1 MLKSHFFKALCLW
14 EIMDHSSFND
24 DLLSFLQ
31 SSPTPFHA
39 TDSMRSA
46 LLAEGYVELLE
57 EDSWVIEEGG
67 KYFVTR
73 NESSLIAFTTPQLT
87 FNQTGWRMVGAHTD
101 SPCFKLK
108 PNAQVDR
115 FGYHQLGVEVYG
127 GVLLH
132 TWLDRDLSI
141 AGRITLKTQNGNIV
155 SRLVDFKDPI
165 AVVPNLA
172 IHLNRQANE
181 GFSVNPQEEILP
193 ILCGAENEFDLH
205 ELLKTQLKKQHADL
219 DIETILDFELSLYD
233 TQPAALVGL
242 HKEYICS
249 ARLDNLLSCFVGLRA
264 LLDSDLQRPSLL
276 ICTDH
281 EEIGS
286 LSACGAN
293 GPFLEDVL
301 HRLTPDP
308 EQYVQAI
315 QRSMLVSADNA
326 HALHPN
332 YAHKHD
338 KNHAPA
344 INKGAVIKVNA
355 NQRYAT
361 NSETASVYRDI
372 AAEENY
378 EVQCF
383 VVRSDMACGS
393 TIGPITSGEIGVPT
407 IDIGLPTFGMHSIRE
422 LAGSRDAYG
431 LYKVLTRFT
440 KRDKLIAR

>member
-1 MLKSHFFKALCLW
+1 METSK
-14 EIMDHSSFND
+14 FNEQ
-24 DLLSFLQ
+24 LLSFLQ
-31 SSPTPFHA
+31 ASPTPFHA
-39 TDSMRSA
+39 TASMGDELRKA
-46 LLAEGYVELLE
+46 GFVELFE
-57 EDSWVIEEGG
+57 NDNWVIEEGG

-73 NESSLIAFTTPQLT
+73 NASSLIAFTTPTLDVS
-87 FNQTGWRMVGAHTD
+87 QTGWRMIGAHTD
-101 SPCFKLK
+101 SPCLKLK
-108 PNAQVDR
+108 PNAHVER

-141 AGRITLKTQNGNIV
+141 AGRVTFKDNSGAVT
-155 SRLVDFKDPI
+155 SRLVDFKKPI

-172 IHLNRQANE
+172 IHMNRGVND

-193 ILCGAENEFDLH
+193 ILCGAENTFELH
-205 ELLKTQLKKQHADL
+205 NLLVEQLKKQHDGL
-219 DIETILDFELSLYD
+219 DISHILDFELSLYD
-233 TQPAALVGL
+233 TQAPALVGL
-242 HKEYICS
+242 HEEYICS
-249 ARLDNLLSCFVGLRA
+249 ARLDNLLSCFVGLQS
-264 LLDSDLQRPSLL
+264 LIDSGFQRPSLL

-293 GPFLEDVL
+293 GPFLDDVL
-301 HRLTPDP
+301 RRLSPNP
-308 EQYVQAI
+308 EQFVQAI

-332 YAHKHD
+332 YANKHD
-338 KNHAPA
+338 KLHAPG

-422 LAGSRDAYG
+422 LAGSKDAFG
-431 LYKVLTRFT
+431 LYKVLVRFT
-440 KRDKLIAR
+440 QRDALISRPA

>member
-1 MLKSHFFKALCLW
+1 MEYSK
-14 EIMDHSSFND
+14 FND
-24 DLLSFLQ
+24 SLLSFLQ
-31 SSPTPFHA
+31 VSPTPFHA
-39 TDSMRSA
+39 TDSMRSE
-46 LLAEGYVELLE
+46 LLAAGYEELFE
-57 EDSWVIEEGG
+57 EDNWVIEEGG

-73 NESSLIAFTTPQLT
+73 NESSLIAFTTPTLDVS
-87 FNQTGWRMVGAHTD
+87 QTGWRMIGAHTD
-101 SPCFKLK
+101 SPCLKLK
-108 PNAQVDR
+108 PNAHVDR

-141 AGRITLKTQNGNIV
+141 AGRVTFKTRSGDIE
-155 SRLVDFKDPI
+155 SRLIDFKEPI

-172 IHLNRQANE
+172 IHLNRKVNE

-193 ILCGAENEFDLH
+193 ILCGADNEFDLKQM
-205 ELLKTQLKKQHADL
+205 LLEQLQKQYEDL
-219 DIETILDFELSLYD
+219 AVEQVLDFELSLYD

-249 ARLDNLLSCFVGLRA
+249 ARLDNLLSCYVGLQA
-264 LLDSDLQRPSLL
+264 LLSANNERPSLL

-301 HRLTPDP
+301 RRLTPNP
-308 EQYVQAI
+308 EQFVQAV

-332 YAHKHD
+332 YASRHD
-338 KNHAPA
+338 NNHAPA

-361 NSETASVYRDI
+361 NSETASIYRDV
-372 AAEENY
+372 AAQEDY
-378 EVQCF
+378 DVQTF
-383 VVRSDMACGS
+383 VVRSDMGCGS

-422 LAGSRDAYG
+422 LAGSHDAHG

-440 KRDKLIAR
+440 KREKLISR

>member
-1 MLKSHFFKALCLW
+1 MEYSQ
-14 EIMDHSSFND
+14 FND
-24 DLLSFLQ
+24 SLLSFLQ
-31 SSPTPFHA
+31 ASPTPFHA

-46 LLAEGYVELLE
+46 LLAEGYVELIE
-57 EDSWVIEEGG
+57 EDNWVIEEGG

-73 NESSLIAFTTPQLT
+73 NESSLIAFTTPVLDVS
-87 FNQTGWRMVGAHTD
+87 QTGWRMIGAHTD
-101 SPCFKLK
+101 SPCLKLK
-108 PNAQVDR
+108 PNAHVDR

-141 AGRITLKTQNGNIV
+141 AGRVTAKTDAGDIV

-172 IHLNRQANE
+172 IHLNRKVNE

-193 ILCGAENEFDLH
+193 ILCGADNEFDLH
-205 ELLKTQLKKQHADL
+205 QLLIAQLGLQHPDL
-219 DIETILDFELSLYD
+219 SVAQVLDFELSLYD

-249 ARLDNLLSCFVGLRA
+249 ARLDNLLSCYVGLQA
-264 LLDSDLQRPSLL
+264 LLSSSNERPSLL

-293 GPFLEDVL
+293 GPFLDDVL
-301 HRLTPDP
+301 RRLSPNP
-308 EQYVQAI
+308 EQFVQAI

-332 YAHKHD
+332 YANRHD
-338 KNHAPA
+338 NNHAPA

-361 NSETASVYRDI
+361 NSETASIYRDV
-372 AAEENY
+372 AAQENY
-378 EVQCF
+378 DVQTF
-383 VVRSDMACGS
+383 VVRSDMGCGS

-422 LAGSRDAYG
+422 LAGSHDAFG
-431 LYKVLTRFT
+431 LYKVLARFT
-440 KRDKLIAR
+440 KRDKLMTR

>member
-1 MLKSHFFKALCLW
+1 MEYSQ
-14 EIMDHSSFND
+14 FND
-24 DLLSFLQ
+24 SLLSFLQ
-31 SSPTPFHA
+31 ASPTPFHA

-46 LLAEGYVELLE
+46 LLAEGYVELIE
-57 EDSWVIEEGG
+57 EDNWVIEEGG

-73 NESSLIAFTTPQLT
+73 NESSLIAFTMPVLDVS
-87 FNQTGWRMVGAHTD
+87 QTGWRMIGAHTD
-101 SPCFKLK
+101 SPCLKLK
-108 PNAQVDR
+108 PNAHVDR

-141 AGRITLKTQNGNIV
+141 AGRVTAKTDAGDIV

-172 IHLNRQANE
+172 IHLNRKVNE

-193 ILCGAENEFDLH
+193 ILCGADNEFDLH
-205 ELLKTQLKKQHADL
+205 QLLIAQLGLQHPDL
-219 DIETILDFELSLYD
+219 SVAQVLDFELSLYD

-249 ARLDNLLSCFVGLRA
+249 ARLDNLLSCYVGLQA
-264 LLDSDLQRPSLL
+264 LLSSSNERPSLL

-293 GPFLEDVL
+293 GPFLDDVL
-301 HRLTPDP
+301 RRLSPNP
-308 EQYVQAI
+308 EQFVQAI

-332 YAHKHD
+332 YANRHD
-338 KNHAPA
+338 NNHAPA

-361 NSETASVYRDI
+361 NSETASIYRDV
-372 AAEENY
+372 AAQENY
-378 EVQCF
+378 DVQTF
-383 VVRSDMACGS
+383 VVRSDMGCGS

-422 LAGSRDAYG
+422 LAGSHDAFG
-431 LYKVLTRFT
+431 LYKVLARFT
-440 KRDKLIAR
+440 KRDKLMTR

>member
-1 MLKSHFFKALCLW
+1 VLKSHFFKALCLW

-141 AGRITLKTQNGNIV
+141 AGRITVKTQNGDIV

>member
-1 MLKSHFFKALCLW
+1 MEYSN
-14 EIMDHSSFND
+14 FND
-24 DLLSFLQ
+24 TLLSFLQ

-39 TDSMRSA
+39 TASMRSA
-46 LLAEGYVELLE
+46 LVAKGFVELLE
-57 EDSWVIEEGG
+57 EDNWVLDEGG

-73 NESSLIAFTTPQLT
+73 NESSLIAFTTPQLDIS
-87 FNQTGWRMVGAHTD
+87 QTGWRMIGAHTD
-101 SPCFKLK
+101 SPCLKLK

-141 AGRITLKTQNGNIV
+141 AGRITLKTTDGNIV

-172 IHLNRQANE
+172 IHLNRTANE

-205 ELLKTQLKKQHADL
+205 ELLKTQLQTQYADL
-219 DIETILDFELSLYD
+219 SIETILDFELSLYD

-249 ARLDNLLSCFVGLRA
+249 ARLDNLLSCFVGLQA
-264 LLDSDLQRPSLL
+264 IVNPKNDQVAARPSLL
-276 ICTDH
+276 VCTDH

-293 GPFLEDVL
+293 GPFLDDVL
-301 HRLTPDP
+301 RRITPNP
-308 EQYVQAI
+308 EQYVQAM

-332 YAHKHD
+332 YAAKHD

-361 NSETASVYRDI
+361 NSETSSIYRDV
-372 AAEENY
+372 AAEEGY

-431 LYKVLTRFT
+431 LYKVLARFT
-440 KRDKLIAR
+440 QRETLITR

>member
-1 MLKSHFFKALCLW
+1 MEYSN
-14 EIMDHSSFND
+14 FND
-24 DLLSFLQ
+24 TLLSFLQ

-39 TDSMRSA
+39 TASMRSA
-46 LLAEGYVELLE
+46 LVAKGFVELLE
-57 EDSWVIEEGG
+57 EDNWVLDEGG

-73 NESSLIAFTTPQLT
+73 NESSLIAFTTPQLDI
-87 FNQTGWRMVGAHTD
+87 NQTGWRMIGAHTD
-101 SPCFKLK
+101 SPCLKLK

-141 AGRITLKTQNGNIV
+141 AGRITLKTTDGNIV

-172 IHLNRQANE
+172 IHLNRTANE

-205 ELLKTQLKKQHADL
+205 ELLKAQLKAQYADL
-219 DIETILDFELSLYD
+219 SIEKILDFELSLYD

-249 ARLDNLLSCFVGLRA
+249 ARLDNLLSCFVGLQA
-264 LLDSDLQRPSLL
+264 LLNPKDDQITARPSLL
-276 ICTDH
+276 VCTDH

-301 HRLTPDP
+301 RRITPNP
-308 EQYVQAI
+308 EQYVQAM

-332 YAHKHD
+332 YAAKHD

-361 NSETASVYRDI
+361 NSETASIYRDI
-372 AAEENY
+372 AAEEGY
-378 EVQCF
+378 DVQCF

-431 LYKVLTRFT
+431 LYKVLARFT
-440 KRDKLIAR
+440 QRETLMTR

>member
-1 MLKSHFFKALCLW
+1 MEYSQ
-14 EIMDHSSFND
+14 FND
-24 DLLSFLQ
+24 SLLSFLQ
-31 SSPTPFHA
+31 ASPTPFHA
-39 TDSMRSA
+39 TDSMRAA
-46 LLAEGYVELLE
+46 LLAEGYVELIE
-57 EDSWVIEEGG
+57 EDNWVIEDSG

-73 NESSLIAFTTPQLT
+73 NESSLIAFTTPVLDVS
-87 FNQTGWRMVGAHTD
+87 QTGWRMIGAHTD
-101 SPCFKLK
+101 SPCLKLK
-108 PNAQVDR
+108 PNAHVDR

-141 AGRITLKTQNGNIV
+141 AGRVTVKTAAGDIV
-155 SRLVDFKDPI
+155 SRLVDFKEPI

-172 IHLNRQANE
+172 IHLNRKVNE

-193 ILCGAENEFDLH
+193 ILCGADNEFDLH
-205 ELLKTQLKKQHADL
+205 QLLIAQLGQQHPDL
-219 DIETILDFELSLYD
+219 SVAQVLDFELSLYD

-249 ARLDNLLSCFVGLRA
+249 ARLDNLLSCYVGLQA
-264 LLDSDLQRPSLL
+264 LLSSSNERPSLL

-293 GPFLEDVL
+293 GPFLDDVL
-301 HRLTPDP
+301 RRLSPNP
-308 EQYVQAI
+308 EQFVQAI

-332 YAHKHD
+332 YANRHD
-338 KNHAPA
+338 NNHAPA

-361 NSETASVYRDI
+361 NSETASIYRDV
-372 AAEENY
+372 AAQENFD
-378 EVQCF
+378 VQTF
-383 VVRSDMACGS
+383 VVRSDMGCGS

-422 LAGSRDAYG
+422 LAGSHDAFG
-431 LYKVLTRFT
+431 LYKVLARFT
-440 KRDKLIAR
+440 KRDKLMTR

>member
-1 MLKSHFFKALCLW
+1 MQHTQ
-14 EIMDHSSFND
+14 FNQN
-24 DLLSFLQ
+24 LLSFLQ
-31 SSPTPFHA
+31 SSPTQFHA
-39 TDSMRSA
+39 TNSMRIELISA
-46 LLAEGYVELLE
+46 GFVELFE
-57 EDSWVIEEGG
+57 EDSWVIEEDG

-73 NESSLIAFTTPQLT
+73 NESSIIAFTTPQLI
-87 FNQTGWRMVGAHTD
+87 FNQTGWRMIGAHTD
-101 SPCFKLK
+101 SPCLKLK

-141 AGRITLKTQNGNIV
+141 AGRVTVKTTKGEIV
-155 SRLVDFKDPI
+155 SRLIDFKEPI
-165 AVVPNLA
+165 AVIPNLA

-193 ILCGAENEFDLH
+193 ILCGIENEFDLH
-205 ELLKTQLKKQHADL
+205 AVLAAQLKKQHADVSI
-219 DIETILDFELSLYD
+219 DAILDFELSLYD

-242 HKEYICS
+242 HKEYICA
-249 ARLDNLLSCFVGLRA
+249 ARLDNLLSCYVGLQA
-264 LLDSDLQRPSLL
+264 LLNSDFLRPSLL

-281 EEIGS
+281 EEVGS
-286 LSACGAN
+286 LSASGAN

-301 HRLTPDP
+301 RRLTPNP
-308 EQYVQAI
+308 EQFVQSI
-315 QRSMLVSADNA
+315 QRSMMVSADNA
-326 HALHPN
+326 HGLHPN
-332 YAHKHD
+332 YANKHD
-338 KNHAPA
+338 KYHAPA

-361 NSETASVYRDI
+361 NSETASIYRDI

-378 EVQCF
+378 DVQCF

-422 LAGSRDAYG
+422 LAGSQDAFG
-431 LYKVLTRFT
+431 LYKVLVRFT
-440 KRDKLIAR
+440 QRERLMTR

>member
-1 MLKSHFFKALCLW
+1 M
-14 EIMDHSSFND
+14 
-24 DLLSFLQ
+24 
-31 SSPTPFHA
+31 
-39 TDSMRSA
+39 
-46 LLAEGYVELLE
+46 
-57 EDSWVIEEGG
+57 
-67 KYFVTR
+67 
-73 NESSLIAFTTPQLT
+73 
-87 FNQTGWRMVGAHTD
+87 
-101 SPCFKLK
+101 
-108 PNAQVDR
+108 
-115 FGYHQLGVEVYG
+115 
-127 GVLLH
+127 
-132 TWLDRDLSI
+132 
-141 AGRITLKTQNGNIV
+141 
-155 SRLVDFKDPI
+155 
-165 AVVPNLA
+165 PNLA
-172 IHLNRQANE
+172 IHLNREANT
-181 GFSVNPQEEILP
+181 GQNINAQTMMAP
-193 ILCGAENEFDLH
+193 ILGQAEAAGEKPDFDLKVF
-205 ELLKTQLKKQHADL
+205 LKAHLIDQGVNVEKV
-219 DIETILDFELSLYD
+219 LDFDLSFYD
-233 TQPAALVGL
+233 VQAPATVGL
-242 HKEYICS
+242 NDEFFAS

-264 LLDSDLQRPSLL
+264 LLESDQQRPSLL

-301 HRLTPDP
+301 RRLTPNP
-308 EQYVQAI
+308 EQYVQTI

-338 KNHAPA
+338 KNHAPS

-383 VVRSDMACGS
+383 VVRSDMSCGS

-422 LAGSRDAYG
+422 LAGSRDAFG
-431 LYKVLTRFT
+431 LFKVLARFT
-440 KRDKLIAR
+440 KREKLIAR

>member
-1 MLKSHFFKALCLW
+1 MEYSQ
-14 EIMDHSSFND
+14 FND
-24 DLLSFLQ
+24 SLLSFLQ
-31 SSPTPFHA
+31 ASPTPFHA
-39 TDSMRSA
+39 TDSMRAA
-46 LLAEGYVELLE
+46 LLAEGYVELIE
-57 EDSWVIEEGG
+57 EDNWVIEDSG

-73 NESSLIAFTTPQLT
+73 NESSLIAFTTPVLDVS
-87 FNQTGWRMVGAHTD
+87 QTGWRMIGAHTD
-101 SPCFKLK
+101 SPCLKLK
-108 PNAQVDR
+108 PNAHVDR

-141 AGRITLKTQNGNIV
+141 AGRVTVKTAAGDIV
-155 SRLVDFKDPI
+155 SRLVDFKEPI

-172 IHLNRQANE
+172 IHLNRKVNE

-193 ILCGAENEFDLH
+193 ILCGADNEFDLH
-205 ELLKTQLKKQHADL
+205 QLLIAQLGQQHPDL
-219 DIETILDFELSLYD
+219 SVAQVLDFELSLYD

-249 ARLDNLLSCFVGLRA
+249 ARLDNLLSCYVGLQA
-264 LLDSDLQRPSLL
+264 LLSSSNERPSLL

-293 GPFLEDVL
+293 GPFLDDVL
-301 HRLTPDP
+301 RRLLPNP
-308 EQYVQAI
+308 EQFVQAI

-332 YAHKHD
+332 YANRHD
-338 KNHAPA
+338 NNHAPA

-361 NSETASVYRDI
+361 NSETASIYRDV
-372 AAEENY
+372 AAQENFD
-378 EVQCF
+378 VQTF
-383 VVRSDMACGS
+383 VVRSDMGCGS

-422 LAGSRDAYG
+422 LAGSHDAFG
-431 LYKVLTRFT
+431 LYKVLARFT
-440 KRDKLIAR
+440 KRDKLMTR

>member
-1 MLKSHFFKALCLW
+1 MEYSQ
-14 EIMDHSSFND
+14 FND
-24 DLLSFLQ
+24 SLLSFLQ
-31 SSPTPFHA
+31 ASPTPFHA
-39 TDSMRSA
+39 TDSMRLA
-46 LLAEGYVELLE
+46 LLAEGYVELVE
-57 EDSWVIEEGG
+57 EDNWVIEEGG

-73 NESSLIAFTTPQLT
+73 NESSLIAFTTPVLDVS
-87 FNQTGWRMVGAHTD
+87 QTGWRMIGAHTD
-101 SPCFKLK
+101 SPCLKLK
-108 PNAQVDR
+108 PNAHVDR

-141 AGRITLKTQNGNIV
+141 AGRVTAKTDAGNIV
-155 SRLVDFKDPI
+155 SRLIDFKEPI

-172 IHLNRQANE
+172 IHLNRKVNE

-193 ILCGAENEFDLH
+193 ILCGADNEFDLH
-205 ELLKTQLKKQHADL
+205 QLLIAQLRQQHPDL
-219 DIETILDFELSLYD
+219 PVAQVLDFELSLYD

-249 ARLDNLLSCFVGLRA
+249 ARLDNLLSCYVGLQA
-264 LLDSDLQRPSLL
+264 LLSSNNERPSLL

-293 GPFLEDVL
+293 GPFLDDVL
-301 HRLTPDP
+301 RRLSPNP
-308 EQYVQAI
+308 EQFVQAI

-332 YAHKHD
+332 YANRHD

-361 NSETASVYRDI
+361 NSETASIYRDV
-372 AAEENY
+372 AAQENY
-378 EVQCF
+378 HVQTF
-383 VVRSDMACGS
+383 VVRSDMGCGS

-422 LAGSRDAYG
+422 LAGSHDAFG
-431 LYKVLTRFT
+431 LYKVLARFT
-440 KRDKLIAR
+440 KRDTLMTR

>member
-1 MLKSHFFKALCLW
+1 MEYSN
-14 EIMDHSSFND
+14 FND
-24 DLLSFLQ
+24 TLLSFLQ

-39 TDSMRSA
+39 TASMRSA
-46 LLAEGYVELLE
+46 LVAKGFVELLE
-57 EDSWVIEEGG
+57 EDNWVLDEGG

-73 NESSLIAFTTPQLT
+73 NESSLIAFTTPQLDIS
-87 FNQTGWRMVGAHTD
+87 QTGWRIIGAHTD
-101 SPCFKLK
+101 SPCLKLK

-141 AGRITLKTQNGNIV
+141 AGRITLKTTDGNIV

-172 IHLNRQANE
+172 IHLNRTANE

-205 ELLKTQLKKQHADL
+205 ELLKTQLQTQYADL
-219 DIETILDFELSLYD
+219 SIETILDFELSLYD

-249 ARLDNLLSCFVGLRA
+249 ARLDNLLSCFVGLQA
-264 LLDSDLQRPSLL
+264 IVNPKNDQVAARPSLL
-276 ICTDH
+276 VCTDH

-293 GPFLEDVL
+293 GPFLDDVL
-301 HRLTPDP
+301 RRITPNP
-308 EQYVQAI
+308 EQYVQAM

-332 YAHKHD
+332 YAAKHD

-361 NSETASVYRDI
+361 NSETSSIYRDV
-372 AAEENY
+372 AAEEGY

-431 LYKVLTRFT
+431 LYKVLARFT
-440 KRDKLIAR
+440 QRETLITR

>member
-1 MLKSHFFKALCLW
+1 MEYSN
-14 EIMDHSSFND
+14 FNES
-24 DLLSFLQ
+24 LLSFLM

-39 TDSMRSA
+39 TNSIRSA
-46 LLAEGYVELLE
+46 LLAEGFVELFE
-57 EDSWVIEEGG
+57 EDDWVIDEAG

-73 NESSLIAFTTPQLT
+73 NESSLIAFTLPTLEVSQS
-87 FNQTGWRMVGAHTD
+87 GWRMIGAHTD

-115 FGYHQLGVEVYG
+115 HGYHQLGVEVYG
-127 GVLLH
+127 GVLMH

-141 AGRITLKTQNGNIV
+141 AGRITLKTTSGDIV

-165 AVVPNLA
+165 AVIPNLA
-172 IHLNRQANE
+172 IHLNRDVNK
-181 GFSVNPQEEILP
+181 GFSVNAQEEILP

-205 ELLKTQLKKQHADL
+205 KMLIQQLQNQYADL
-219 DIETILDFELSLYD
+219 SIDHILDFELSLYD

-242 HKEYICS
+242 HKEYIAA
-249 ARLDNLLSCFVGLRA
+249 ARLDNLLSCYVGLQA
-264 LLDSDLQRPSLL
+264 LLDSNMQCPSLL
-276 ICTDH
+276 VCTDH

-286 LSACGAN
+286 LSTCGAN

-301 HRLTPDP
+301 RRLSPVP
-308 EQYVQAI
+308 EQYVQAM
-315 QRSMLVSADNA
+315 QRSMMVSADNA

-332 YAHKHD
+332 YANRHD
-338 KNHAPA
+338 KHHAPA
-344 INKGAVIKVNA
+344 INQGAVIKINS

-361 NSETASVYRDI
+361 NSETSSLYRDI

-378 EVQCF
+378 EVQSF

-393 TIGPITSGEIGVPT
+393 TIGPITAGGIGVPT

-422 LAGSRDAYG
+422 LAGSKDAYG

-440 KRDKLIAR
+440 QREKLMTR

>member
-1 MLKSHFFKALCLW
+1 MKRSN
-14 EIMDHSSFND
+14 FNEN
-24 DLLSFLQ
+24 LLSFLPL
-31 SSPTPFHA
+31 SPTPFHA
-39 TDSMRSA
+39 TDTMRKA
-46 LLAEGYVELLE
+46 LIAGGFVELFE
-57 EDSWVIEEGG
+57 QNTWVIDEGG
-67 KYFVTR
+67 RYFVTR
-73 NESSLIAFTTPQLT
+73 NDSSLIAFTTPQLT
-87 FNQTGWRMVGAHTD
+87 FDQSGWRMMGAHTD
-101 SPCFKLK
+101 SPCLKLK

-115 FGYHQLGVEVYG
+115 FGFHQLGVEVYG
-127 GVLLH
+127 GALLH

-141 AGRITLKTQNGNIV
+141 AGRVTLKTKTGDIV

-193 ILCGAENEFDLH
+193 ILCGVENAFDLH
-205 ELLKTQLKKQHADL
+205 ELLASQLKKQHTDL
-219 DIETILDFELSLYD
+219 DIGTILDFELSLYD

-249 ARLDNLLSCFVGLRA
+249 ARLDNLLSCFVGLQA
-264 LLDSDLQRPSLL
+264 LLDSGQQRPCLL
-276 ICTDH
+276 VCTDH

-301 HRLTPDP
+301 RRLTPNP
-308 EQYVQAI
+308 EQYVQAM
-315 QRSMLVSADNA
+315 QRSMLISADNA

-332 YAHKHD
+332 YANKHD

-422 LAGSRDAYG
+422 LAGSKDAHG
-431 LYKVLTRFT
+431 LYKVLVRFT
-440 KRDKLIAR
+440 QRDKLITQ

>member
-1 MLKSHFFKALCLW
+1 M
-14 EIMDHSSFND
+14 EHSQFND
-24 DLLSFLQ
+24 GLLSFLQ
-31 SSPTPFHA
+31 ASPTPFHA
-39 TDSMRSA
+39 TSTMCN
-46 LLAEGYVELLE
+46 LLKKEGFIELFE
-57 EDSWVIEEGG
+57 EDDWVVEEGG

-73 NESSLIAFTTPQLT
+73 NDSSLIAFTTPQLN
-87 FNQTGWRMVGAHTD
+87 FSQTGWRMVGAHTD
-101 SPCFKLK
+101 SPCLKLK
-108 PNAQVDR
+108 PNAHVKR

-141 AGRITLKTQNGNIV
+141 AGRVTFKTTNAQSKEKDIV

-172 IHLNRQANE
+172 IHLNRDVNK

-193 ILCGAENEFDLH
+193 ILCGADNEFDLH
-205 ELLKTQLKKQHADL
+205 ALLKTQLLSQYPELSVEA
-219 DIETILDFELSLYD
+219 ILDFELSLYD
-233 TQPAALVGL
+233 TQPAALIGL

-249 ARLDNLLSCFVGLRA
+249 ARLDNLLSCYVGLQS
-264 LLDSDLQRPSLL
+264 LLAAPSTRPSLL

-293 GPFLEDVL
+293 GPFLDDVL
-301 HRLTPDP
+301 RRLTPTP
-308 EQYVQAI
+308 EQFVQAV

-332 YAHKHD
+332 YASKHD
-338 KNHAPA
+338 QNHAPA
-344 INKGAVIKVNA
+344 INKGAVIKINA

-361 NSETASVYRDI
+361 NSETSSIYRDV

-378 EVQCF
+378 EVQSF
-383 VVRSDMACGS
+383 VVRSDMGCGS

-422 LAGSRDAYG
+422 LAGSHDAYG
-431 LYKVLTRFT
+431 LFKVLARFNQ
-440 KRDKLIAR
+440 REKLITR

>member
-1 MLKSHFFKALCLW
+1 MEYSN
-14 EIMDHSSFND
+14 FND
-24 DLLSFLQ
+24 GLLSFLQ
-31 SSPTPFHA
+31 ASPTPFHA
-39 TDSMRSA
+39 TTSMRHA
-46 LLAEGYVELLE
+46 LLQDGFIELLE
-57 EDSWVIEEGG
+57 DDSWVIEEGG

-73 NESSLIAFTTPQLT
+73 NQSSLIAFTTPQLN
-87 FNQTGWRMVGAHTD
+87 FSQRGWRMIGAHTD
-101 SPCFKLK
+101 SPCLKLK

-141 AGRITLKTQNGNIV
+141 AGRITLKTQNGDIV

-193 ILCGAENEFDLH
+193 ILCGAENAFDLH

-219 DIETILDFELSLYD
+219 HIETILDFELSLYD

-249 ARLDNLLSCFVGLRA
+249 ARLDNLLSCYVGLQA
-264 LLDSDLQRPSLL
+264 LLSSDSQRPSVL

-281 EEIGS
+281 EEVGS
-286 LSACGAN
+286 LSTSGAN
-293 GPFLEDVL
+293 GPFLDDVL
-301 HRLTPDP
+301 RRLMPNP

-326 HALHPN
+326 HGLHPN

-361 NSETASVYRDI
+361 NSETASIYRDI

-378 EVQCF
+378 AVQCF

-431 LYKVLTRFT
+431 LYKVLARFT
-440 KRDKLIAR
+440 KREKLIAR

>member
-1 MLKSHFFKALCLW
+1 M
-14 EIMDHSSFND
+14 
-24 DLLSFLQ
+24 LLSFLQ
-31 SSPTPFHA
+31 LSPTPFHA
-39 TDSMRSA
+39 TASMRSA
-46 LLAEGYVELLE
+46 LVEKGFIELRE
-57 EDSWVIEEGG
+57 EDSWVLDEGG

-73 NESSLIAFTTPQLT
+73 NESSLIAFTTPQRDVS
-87 FNQTGWRMVGAHTD
+87 QTGWRMIGAHTD
-101 SPCFKLK
+101 SPCLKLK

-132 TWLDRDLSI
+132 TWFDRDLSI
-141 AGRITLKTQNGNIV
+141 AGRITLKTTSGSIV
-155 SRLVDFKDPI
+155 SHLVDFKEPI

-172 IHLNRQANE
+172 IHLNRKVNE
-181 GFSVNPQEEILP
+181 SFSVNPQEEILP

-205 ELLKTQLKKQHADL
+205 ELLKTQLHTQYPDL
-219 DIETILDFELSLYD
+219 SIETILDFELSLYD

-249 ARLDNLLSCFVGLRA
+249 ARLDNLLSCFVGLQA
-264 LLDSDLQRPSLL
+264 MVNPKDDQVAARPSLL
-276 ICTDH
+276 VCTDH

-301 HRLTPDP
+301 RRITPNP
-308 EQYVQAI
+308 EQYVQAM

-332 YAHKHD
+332 YASKHD
-338 KNHAPA
+338 QNHAPA
-344 INKGAVIKVNA
+344 INNGAVVKVNA

-361 NSETASVYRDI
+361 NSETASIYRDV
-372 AAEENY
+372 AAEEGY
-378 EVQCF
+378 DVQCF

-431 LYKVLTRFT
+431 LYKVLARFT
-440 KRDKLIAR
+440 QRETLVTR

>member
-1 MLKSHFFKALCLW
+1 M
-14 EIMDHSSFND
+14 ESSKFNEQ
-24 DLLSFLQ
+24 LLSFLRA
-31 SSPTPFHA
+31 SPTPFHA
-39 TDSMRSA
+39 TATMSEQLRQA
-46 LLAEGYVELLE
+46 GFVELY
-57 EDSWVIEEGG
+57 EDDNWHIEAGG

-73 NESSLIAFTTPQLT
+73 NASSIIAFTTPVCDVSQS
-87 FNQTGWRMVGAHTD
+87 GWRMMGAHTD
-101 SPCFKLK
+101 SPCLKLK
-108 PNAQVDR
+108 PNAHVQR

-127 GVLLH
+127 GALLH

-141 AGRITLKTQNGNIV
+141 AGRVTFKAQDGAVT
-155 SRLVDFKDPI
+155 SRLIDFKKPI

-172 IHLNRQANE
+172 IHLNRGAND

-193 ILCGAENEFDLH
+193 ILCGADNTFELH
-205 ELLKTQLKKQHADL
+205 GLLIEQLQKQHPDL
-219 DIETILDFELSLYD
+219 AISHILDFELSLYD
-233 TQPAALVGL
+233 TQAPALVGL
-242 HKEYICS
+242 HDEYICA
-249 ARLDNLLSCFVGLRA
+249 ARLDNLLSCFVGLQA
-264 LLDSDLQRPSLL
+264 LLDSTEQTPSLL

-301 HRLTPDP
+301 RRLTTSP
-308 EQYVQAI
+308 EQYVQTI

-332 YAHKHD
+332 YAAKHD
-338 KNHAPA
+338 KLHAPA

-361 NSETASVYRDI
+361 NSETASIYRDI
-372 AAEENY
+372 ASEENY
-378 EVQCF
+378 DVQCF

-407 IDIGLPTFGMHSIRE
+407 IDIGLPTFAMHSIRE
-422 LAGSRDAYG
+422 MAGSKDAYG
-431 LYKVLTRFT
+431 LYKVLVRFCQRQT
-440 KRDKLIAR
+440 LMSREK

>member
-1 MLKSHFFKALCLW
+1 MEHFT
-14 EIMDHSSFND
+14 FND
-24 DLLSFLQ
+24 ELLSFLQ
-31 SSPTPFHA
+31 ASPTPFHA

-46 LLAEGYVELLE
+46 LLSEGFIELFE
-57 EDSWVIEEGG
+57 EDDWVIEEGG
-67 KYFVTR
+67 RYLVTR
-73 NESSLIAFTTPQLT
+73 NDSSLIAFTTPQLN
-87 FNQTGWRMVGAHTD
+87 FSQTGWRMVGAHTD
-101 SPCFKLK
+101 SPCLKLK

-132 TWLDRDLSI
+132 SWLDRDLSI
-141 AGRITLKTQNGNIV
+141 AGRITLKTKSGDIV

-172 IHLNRQANE
+172 IHLNRGVND

-205 ELLKTQLKKQHADL
+205 QLLKKQLEKQYPELAIDTL
-219 DIETILDFELSLYD
+219 LDFELSLYD
-233 TQPAALVGL
+233 TQAAGLVGL

-249 ARLDNLLSCFVGLRA
+249 ARLDNLLSCFVGLKA
-264 LLDSDLQRPSLL
+264 LLAAPDIRPSLL

-301 HRLTPDP
+301 RRLSPNP
-308 EQYVQAI
+308 EQYVQAT

-332 YAHKHD
+332 YANKHD
-338 KNHAPA
+338 KHHAPA
-344 INKGAVIKVNA
+344 INKGAVIKINA

-361 NSETASVYRDI
+361 NSETASIYRDI
-372 AAEENY
+372 AREEGY

-422 LAGSRDAYG
+422 LAGSHDAYG
-431 LYKVLTRFT
+431 LYKVLARFNQ
-440 KRDKLIAR
+440 RDKLITR

>member
-1 MLKSHFFKALCLW
+1 MEYSK
-14 EIMDHSSFND
+14 FND
-24 DLLSFLQ
+24 ELLSFLQ
-31 SSPTPFHA
+31 ASPTPFHA

-46 LLAEGYVELLE
+46 LLEQGYEELFE
-57 EDSWVIEEGG
+57 EDNWVIEEGG

-73 NESSLIAFTTPQLT
+73 NESSLIAFTTPTLDVS
-87 FNQTGWRMVGAHTD
+87 QTGWRMIGAHTD
-101 SPCFKLK
+101 SPCLKLK
-108 PNAQVDR
+108 PNAHVDR

-141 AGRITLKTQNGNIV
+141 AGRVTFKTQAGDIE
-155 SRLVDFKDPI
+155 SRLIDFKEPI

-172 IHLNRQANE
+172 IHLNRKVNE

-193 ILCGAENEFDLH
+193 ILCGADNDFDLKQM
-205 ELLKTQLKKQHADL
+205 LMTQLQKQHADL
-219 DIETILDFELSLYD
+219 AVEQVLDFELSLYD

-249 ARLDNLLSCFVGLRA
+249 ARLDNLLSCYVGLQA
-264 LLDSDLQRPSLL
+264 LLDSNNERPSLL

-301 HRLTPDP
+301 RRLTPNP
-308 EQYVQAI
+308 EQFVQAV

-332 YAHKHD
+332 YAMRHD
-338 KNHAPA
+338 NHHAPA

-361 NSETASVYRDI
+361 NSETASIYRDV
-372 AAEENY
+372 AAQEDY
-378 EVQCF
+378 DVQTF
-383 VVRSDMACGS
+383 VVRSDMGCGS

-422 LAGSRDAYG
+422 LAGSHDAHG

-440 KRDKLIAR
+440 KRDKLISR

>member
-1 MLKSHFFKALCLW
+1 M
-14 EIMDHSSFND
+14 EHSSFNHS
-24 DLLSFLQ
+24 LLSFLQ
-31 SSPTPFHA
+31 ASPTPFHA
-39 TDSMRSA
+39 TNSMRKA
-46 LLAEGYVELLE
+46 LKEAGFVELFE
-57 EDSWVIEEGG
+57 EDEWVIDEGG
-67 KYFVTR
+67 QYFVTR

-87 FNQTGWRMVGAHTD
+87 FNQTGWRMIGAHTD
-101 SPCFKLK
+101 SPCLKLK
-108 PNAQVDR
+108 PNAQVTR
-115 FGYHQLGVEVYG
+115 HGHHQLGVEVYG

-141 AGRITLKTQNGNIV
+141 AGRVSFKTEQGDIS
-155 SRLVDFKDPI
+155 SRLIDFKDPI

-181 GFSVNPQEEILP
+181 GFSVNPQTEILP
-193 ILCGAENEFDLH
+193 ILCGADNEFDLH
-205 ELLKTQLKKQHADL
+205 TLLKAQVEKQYA
-219 DIETILDFELSLYD
+219 ETKVQTILDFELSLYD
-233 TQPAALVGL
+233 TQAPALVGL
-242 HKEYICS
+242 HQEYICS
-249 ARLDNLLSCFVGLRA
+249 ARLDNLLSCFVGLQA
-264 LLDSDLQRPSLL
+264 LLDSDMQRPSLL

-293 GPFLEDVL
+293 GPFLDDVL
-301 HRLTPDP
+301 RRLSPNP
-308 EQYVQAI
+308 EQFVQAV

-332 YAHKHD
+332 YAGKHD
-338 KNHAPA
+338 ANHAPT
-344 INKGAVIKVNA
+344 INKGAVIKINA

-361 NSETASVYRDI
+361 NSETSSIYRDI

-378 EVQCF
+378 TVQSF

-422 LAGSRDAYG
+422 LAGSHDAHG
-431 LYKVLTRFT
+431 LYKVLARFT
-440 KRDKLIAR
+440 KRDKLITR

>member
-1 MLKSHFFKALCLW
+1 MN
-14 EIMDHSSFND
+14 ISSFNEE
-24 DLLSFLQ
+24 LLSFLNA
-31 SSPTPFHA
+31 SPTPFHA
-39 TDSMRSA
+39 TDTMRCA
-46 LLAEGYVELLE
+46 LFDAGFVELSE
-57 EDSWVIEEGG
+57 RDTWSIEEGG

-73 NESSLIAFTTPQLT
+73 NESSIIAFTSPQL
-87 FNQTGWRMVGAHTD
+87 NVHQTGWRMIGAHTD
-101 SPCFKLK
+101 SPCLKLK

-115 FGYHQLGVEVYG
+115 FGFHQLGVEVYG

-141 AGRITLKTQNGNIV
+141 AGRVTLKTQSGDVV
-155 SRLVDFKDPI
+155 SRLIDFKAPI

-205 ELLKTQLKKQHADL
+205 TLLISQLNKEHSDL
-219 DIETILDFELSLYD
+219 EVDSVLSFELSLYG
-233 TQPAALVGL
+233 TQSATLVGL
-242 HKEYICS
+242 HEEYICS
-249 ARLDNLLSCFVGLRA
+249 ARLDNLLSCYVGLQA
-264 LLDSDLQRPSLL
+264 LLDSNNQRPSLL

-301 HRLTPDP
+301 RRLTPNQ
-308 EQYVQAI
+308 EQYVQAM
-315 QRSMLVSADNA
+315 QRSMLISADNA

-338 KNHAPA
+338 KLHAPG

-361 NSETASVYRDI
+361 NSETAGVYRDI
-372 AAEENY
+372 AGEENY
-378 EVQCF
+378 DVQCF
-383 VVRSDMACGS
+383 VVRSDMGCGS

-422 LAGSRDAYG
+422 LAGSKDAFG
-431 LYKVLTRFT
+431 LYKVLARFT
-440 KRDKLIAR
+440 QRDHLISR

>member
-1 MLKSHFFKALCLW
+1 MEYSQ
-14 EIMDHSSFND
+14 FND
-24 DLLSFLQ
+24 SLLSFLQ
-31 SSPTPFHA
+31 ASPTPFHA

-46 LLAEGYVELLE
+46 LLAEGYVELI
-57 EDSWVIEEGG
+57 EDENWVIEEGG

-73 NESSLIAFTTPQLT
+73 NESSLIAFTTPVLDVS
-87 FNQTGWRMVGAHTD
+87 QTGWRMIGAHTD
-101 SPCFKLK
+101 SPCLKLK
-108 PNAQVDR
+108 PNAHVNR

-141 AGRITLKTQNGNIV
+141 AGRVTVKTAAGDIV
-155 SRLVDFKDPI
+155 SRLVDFKEPI

-172 IHLNRQANE
+172 IHLNRKVNE

-193 ILCGAENEFDLH
+193 ILCGADNEFELQQLLIAQLRQQHPDLPVA
-205 ELLKTQLKKQHADL
+205 QV
-219 DIETILDFELSLYD
+219 LDFELSLYD

-249 ARLDNLLSCFVGLRA
+249 ARLDNLLSCYVGLQA
-264 LLDSDLQRPSLL
+264 LLSSNNERPSLL

-293 GPFLEDVL
+293 GPFLDDVL
-301 HRLTPDP
+301 RRLSPNP
-308 EQYVQAI
+308 EQFVQAI

-332 YAHKHD
+332 YANRHD
-338 KNHAPA
+338 NNHAPA

-361 NSETASVYRDI
+361 NSETASIYRDV
-372 AAEENY
+372 AAQENY
-378 EVQCF
+378 DVQTF
-383 VVRSDMACGS
+383 VVRSDMGCGS

-422 LAGSRDAYG
+422 LAGSHDAFG
-431 LYKVLTRFT
+431 LYKVLARFT
-440 KRDKLIAR
+440 KRDKLMTR